1 MATKRAPLGA
11 EKPEAARAFED
22 YYALGEG
29 RSLSAL
35 AARYRSVAEP
45 CPTKRLPTLKEWSA
59 RFGWQQRVKDR
70 DAEDA
75 AEVRKQ
81 LRQRTA
87 KFRKHLLDGLEA
99 DIRLKLQEL
108 KGGAPVLA
116 TDAAAVE
123 RLTKLYFQLA
133 EDPLTDK
140 HEVTGQQDINVNINA
155 REELISRIAGLAARR
170 REAGAAGGPD
180 GGAGA

>member
-1 MATKRAPLGA
+1 MAAKQAPGA

-29 RSLSAL
+29 RSLARL
-35 AARYRSVAEP
+35 AAMYRASSNPA
-45 CPTKRLPTLKEWSA
+45 PTRHIRTLKDWSA
-59 RFGWQQRVKDR
+59 RHGWQQRIKDR

-75 AEVRKQ
+75 EEVRKQ

-155 REELISRIAGLAARR
+155 REELLSRLAGLAARR
-170 REAGAAGGPD
+170 RAAGAAGGPD

>member
-1 MATKRAPLGA
+1 MAAKQAPGA

-22 YYALGEG
+22 YYAMGEG

-35 AARYRSVAEP
+35 AARYRSVTEP

-75 AEVRKQ
+75 AEVRKA
-81 LRQRTA
+81 LKDRTA
-87 KFRKHLLDGLEA
+87 KFRSHLLTGLEA

-108 KGGAPVLA
+108 TKGKPVLA

-133 EDPLTDK
+133 EEPLTDK
-140 HEVTGQQDINVNINA
+140 HEVEHSG
-155 REELISRIAGLAARR
+155 ELALSWWDTLDAARAR
-170 REAGAAGGPD
+170 GEEPD
-180 GGAGA
+180 GSTTDSTDA

>member
-1 MATKRAPLGA
+1 MAAKQAPGA

-29 RSLSAL
+29 RSLSRL
-35 AARYRSVAEP
+35 AAMYRASTEP
-45 CPTKRLPTLKEWSA
+45 APTRHIRTLKDWST
-59 RFGWQQRVKDR
+59 RHGWQQRVKDR

-75 AEVRKQ
+75 AEVRKA
-81 LRQRTA
+81 LKERTA
-87 KFRKHLLDGLEA
+87 KFRSHLLTGLEA

-108 KGGAPVLA
+108 TKGKPVLA

-133 EDPLTDK
+133 EEPLTDK
-140 HEVTGQQDINVNINA
+140 HEVEHSGNLSVSWWDTLD
-155 REELISRIAGLAARR
+155 AARAR
-170 REAGAAGGPD
+170 GEEPD
-180 GGAGA
+180 GSTTDSTDA